1 MRAEPP
7 IDEQA
12 AMERLP
18 AWMDVTTKAVLAGI
32 PLSKFPWLARAAAQG
47 AKEIWQGPIGRAA
60 KDYGE
65 DILSQGIW
73 WYAKKRADDFI
84 RDLEGE
90 EKEKEWEPLPI
101 GGDPQAGESLGPD
114 VYGQNIRPPLVDPT
128 FGDDSVGAARVA
140 ERKSLD
146 EAGFSSRSIQA
157 ARNLENREYTAQ
169 ELMKIFYPTSRKGN
183 PKPSPFSA
191 EELKWMGVPD
201 YLKAMENAGQKIS
214 RGDLNEY
221 MENNRVQLKR
231 EVRESERSV
240 AEGSG
245 PIEITWAEPAN
256 YYDNDKAAWSEQV
269 AVEIPDHV
277 DDIKHD
283 IGLIKEHYK
292 QGGGDRGVRNLK
304 KELRVPLTMLE
315 ELMSKEGWAISDM
328 QGLGWRTDQE
338 IEEKTTTLAEHMVA
352 YKYEQEPFYR
362 VKGRIPQDEHT
373 YNDHIYEITGN
384 DSDQWRVRDHE
395 GNFLQKRD
403 RYSNRK
409 FDRYFATLE
418 NAQVAANEDAF
429 DRMLLTG
436 HFSDDEST
444 VAGPGSSFERYNLY
458 GLEGAEPDSYREVIF
473 SYNRWGP
480 TFGGNYPQGGYA
492 GIPDITTSEDR
503 AIDRGI
509 TLYSEGHFGT
519 RNAFLH
525 MRMHDRY
532 FPGDGRGN
540 IVFMKRGKEGYTEG
554 NQWTTGHPVVDIV
567 DEDGKY
573 WRDDSDGFQ
582 PVKVRIFDEIQSKWN
597 TEGREKGFSH
607 PTKYVVFDPISA
619 KDLGWYDTKEEMIE
633 AFPELDEEFTNRV
646 VDYTP
651 PLRATDTSRVA
662 MHPLMERGETYMAGF
677 KDFIRVAKEDGIGYV
692 FIPGGVEQTDRY
704 SISQEDERYQKMI
717 NFYDEMF
724 PRMINKFLTKIG
736 SDKLQHI
743 GITRERR
750 NIQGTNAHHLGLKYG
765 WLLKITPAIEAA
777 IMEGLDLYSKVI
789 TPKAGL
795 LGRREE
801 GLLAYA

>member
-1 MRAEPP
+1 
-7 IDEQA
+7 
-12 AMERLP
+12 MERLP

-32 PLSKFPWLARAAAQG
+32 PLSKFPWLARTAAQG
-47 AKEIWQGPIGRAA
+47 AKEIWDSPIGGFLRTRGWDALTGLGA
-60 KDYGE
+60 GE
-65 DILSQGIW
+65 
-73 WYAKKRADDFI
+73 KR
-84 RDLEGE
+84 E
-90 EKEKEWEPLPI
+90 EKEWEPIPI
-101 GGDPQAGESLGPD
+101 GGDPQAGEFLGPD
-114 VYGQNIRPPLVDPT
+114 VYGQNIRPPLVNPT
-128 FGDDSVGAARVA
+128 FGDDSVGAARIA

-157 ARNLENREYTAQ
+157 ARNLEDREYTAQ
-169 ELMKIFYPTSRKGN
+169 ELMKIFYPTKRKGQ
-183 PKPSPFSA
+183 PKPSRFSA

-214 RGDLNEY
+214 WGDINEY

-231 EVRESERSV
+231 EVRESERSAV
-240 AEGSG
+240 EGSG
-245 PIEITWAEPAN
+245 PTDITWAEPAN
-256 YYDNDKAAWSEQV
+256 YFDEDKLAWSEQV
-269 AVEIPDHV
+269 AAEIPDYV
-277 DDIKHD
+277 DNITHDIKE
-283 IGLIKEHYK
+283 IQEHYR
-292 QGGGDRGVRNLK
+292 QGGLDDNLGEYVGGRGEGFKVDLY
-304 KELRVPLTMLE
+304 LSDWLLT
-315 ELMSKEGWAISDM
+315 ELMSKEGWAISDI

-338 IEEKTTTLAEHMVA
+338 IEKKATTLAEHMVA
-352 YKYEQEPFYR
+352 YNYEQEPFYR

-384 DSDQWRVRDHE
+384 DSGMWRVRDHE
-395 GNFLQKRD
+395 GNFLQERD
-403 RYSNRK
+403 RYSNRTNDRT
-409 FDRYFATLE
+409 FDTLE
-418 NAQVAANEDAF
+418 NAQAAAGENAF
-429 DRMLLTG
+429 DRELLTG
-436 HFSDDEST
+436 YYEDDKST
-444 VAGPGSSFERYNLY
+444 VAGPGSRYARYNLY

-509 TLYSEGHFGT
+509 TLYREGHFGT

-540 IVFMKRGKEGYTEG
+540 IVFMEPEDGG
-554 NQWTTGHPVVDIV
+554 NFGPVVDIT
-567 DEDGKY
+567 DEGGKY
-573 WRDDSDGFQ
+573 LRGSSDGFQ
-582 PVKVRIFDEIQSKWN
+582 PVKVRIFDEVQSTWN

-651 PLRATDTSRVA
+651 PLGATDTSKVG
-662 MHPLMERGETYMAGF
+662 MHPLMEKGETYMAGF
-677 KDFIRVAKEDGIGYV
+677 KDFIRAAKEDGIEYV
-692 FIPGGVEQTDRY
+692 FIPGGEEQTERY
-704 SISQEDERYQKMI
+704 SLSSGSETYQKMI

-724 PRMINKFLTKIG
+724 PRMINRFLKKVG

-743 GITRERR
+743 GITNEKR
-750 NIQGTNAHHLGLKYG
+750 NKDLTDDPYFNLSQRKG
-765 WLLKITPAIEAA
+765 WLLKITPALEAA